1 MNAKRA
7 SLCGNVITKTSD
19 PKIIGQSLSKAV
31 AQHDIAP
38 AAHSQ
43 KKSEG
48 DKDAATDEIEIQA
61 YGYLVD
67 ESDDIED
74 PTIQSRRGRIV
85 TLRGTPE
92 ELSRVAQN
100 PIMSYIQRSHTI
112 PRPSTRNEGLEVGEQ
127 HPAPI
132 PEKWQKVDTRKVL
145 VGIIDTGGFDF
156 AHSDFVKHGKTRF
169 ISIWDQ
175 GGKDFPAPK
184 RHTGRHDQ
192 GRALYGSE
200 LTKEHL
206 DTAMEQAAIH
216 GGFDPIDL
224 MPQSQMKR
232 GSHATH
238 VASIAAGNNSFA
250 PDAAIAGVL
259 ISLPDEDWDSQKSF
273 YDTTRITDAVDYLVN
288 LSEAKGYEHL
298 SINISLGTNGGPH
311 DNSTPMNR
319 WIDYAL
325 TKAGRCISVAAGNAG
340 QEAGTGPSDIGYT
353 LGRIHTS
360 GKFEATG
367 LEKDL
372 EWVVVGNGIEDI
384 SENELEIWYAPQ
396 DRIAVSVKPPGEPWT
411 KVIEPGEYM
420 QNVVMKKKSVVSIF
434 NRIYDPGNS
443 CNKISVHLTPFY
455 GEDSVIGI
463 TPGVWK
469 VRMIGRAIR
478 DGQYHGWI
486 ERDDPVLRS
495 SDEDSELWQFPSF
508 FSKKTNV
515 DHSSISTLACG
526 DRVIAVANYDP
537 AEEKINIS
545 SSQGPTRDGG
555 QKPDI
560 AAPGTSIWAA
570 NGFDRE
576 VPWTAKTGTSMAS
589 PYIASIAAAMM
600 ANADKPLTSSQI
612 IGIIRRTAKPRAG
625 DTYHWQNT
633 IGFGLIDPAK
643 CIRDAKHAGSMID
656 RDSKG

>member
-1 MNAKRA
+1 M
-7 SLCGNVITKTSD
+7 L
-19 PKIIGQSLSKAV
+19 
-31 AQHDIAP
+31 
-38 AAHSQ
+38 
-43 KKSEG
+43 
-48 DKDAATDEIEIQA
+48 
-61 YGYLVD
+61 
-67 ESDDIED
+67 
-74 PTIQSRRGRIV
+74 
-85 TLRGTPE
+85 
-92 ELSRVAQN
+92 
-100 PIMSYIQRSHTI
+100 SYIQRSHTI
-112 PRPSTRNEGLEVGEQ
+112 PRPSTRNEGLELGLK
-127 HPAPI
+127 HPSPV
-132 PEKWQKVDTRKVL
+132 PKNWPKVDTSKVL

-156 AHSDFVKHGKTRF
+156 AHPDFVKDGKTRF
-169 ISIWDQ
+169 LAIWDQ
-175 GGKDFPAPK
+175 GGRDFAEPQ
-184 RHTGRHDQ
+184 RTTGRHEQ
-192 GRALYGSE
+192 GKKTLYGSE
-200 LTKEHL
+200 LKKEHL
-206 DTAMEQAAIH
+206 DAAMEQAASH
-216 GGFDPIDL
+216 GGFDPVEL

-259 ISLPDEDWDSQKSF
+259 ISLPDEDWDSSKSF

-288 LSEAKGYEHL
+288 LSEKEGYDYL

-319 WIDYAL
+319 WIDYVL
-325 TKAGRCISVAAGNAG
+325 TKPGRCISVAAGNAG
-340 QEAGTGPSDIGYT
+340 QETGTGPSDIGYM

-411 KVIEPGEYM
+411 KIIEPGEYI
-420 QNVVMKKKSVVSIF
+420 QNKFTKKRSVISIF
-434 NRIYDPGNS
+434 NRIYDPGNGW
-443 CNKISVHLTPFY
+443 NKISVHLTPFY
-455 GEDSVIGI
+455 GEDSIIGI
-463 TPGVWK
+463 TPGLWK
-469 VRMIGRAIR
+469 VRIIGRAIR

-486 ERDDPVLRS
+486 ERDDPVLRES
-495 SDEDSELWQFPSF
+495 GEGNELWQFPSF

-526 DRVIAVANYDP
+526 DRVIAVANYDSR
-537 AEEKINIS
+537 EERANIS

-576 VPWTAKTGTSMAS
+576 IPWTAKTGTSMAS
-589 PYIASIAAAMM
+589 PYVASIAAAML
-600 ANADKPLTSSQI
+600 ANSDKSLTSSQI
-612 IGIIRRTAKPRAG
+612 LGIIRRTARPRVG
-625 DTYHWQNT
+625 DTYHWQNN
-633 IGFGLIDPAK
+633 IGFGLIDPAASIK
-643 CIRDAKHAGSMID
+643 QAFTAGNMVD
-656 RDSKG
+656 KD